1 MILPLRHPLTLGST
15 TLSQLTFRDHTT
27 AADYLAFDR
36 AGGVAQ
42 RIALIASLTGTDE
55 ALIQRLHGSDYLR
68 AEREADRL
76 LTADQAEEGEDPAG
90 KSPVS

>member
-1 MILPLRHPLTLGST
+1 MRLALKHPLTIGKTSVEY
-15 TLSQLTFRDHTT
+15 LTFRDHTT
-27 AADYLAFDR
+27 AADYLSFDR

-55 ALIQRLHGSDYLR
+55 ALIQRLHGADYLR